1 MHLLHLLQLL
11 CQRVHLK
18 LVVWLQW
25 LLLLLHL
32 LLHLLLLI
40 LLHSLLLYF
49 FGNRCI
55 VNYHSYATA
64 ATSTTAAVIIIVSRR
79 TAVSTA
85 FSAASLFIILFVSR
99 GIHGDN
105 AESIAQIR
113 CMCVK
118 CVFAGLV
125 HNLLAVLLLEGS
137 DDVLV
142 NERRNVKE
150 VLDVGL
156 DDVHHVFGIHA
167 LRTHEGE
174 LDLDFLVDLLELQG
188 AESVRLGALAQLEVS
203 VNGFDDPN
211 KNAPNTEN
219 DVHFFVSNVNTGC
232 ESNRGR
238 QDDDRDVY
246 VIGTSVVFFI
256 RVAVQNRERFALLCV
271 QFQQLF

>member
-1 MHLLHLLQLL
+1 MLQLLQLLQLL

-25 LLLLLHL
+25 LLLLLLLHL
-32 LLHLLLLI
+32 LLHLLHLLLLI
-40 LLHSLLLYF
+40 LLHF

-64 ATSTTAAVIIIVSRR
+64 ATAATATTATVIIIVSRR
-79 TAVSTA
+79 TAVPTA

-203 VNGFDDPN
+203 VNGFDDAHEN
-211 KNAPNTEN
+211 TANTEN
-219 DVHFFVSNVNTGC
+219 DVHLLVANINAGG
-232 ESNRGR
+232 EPNRG
-238 QDDDRDVY
+238 
-246 VIGTSVVFFI
+246 
-256 RVAVQNRERFALLCV
+256 
-271 QFQQLF
+271 